1 MVYENVSPEE
11 LSTRYLE
18 VTAWNYEG
26 YNRNHTLGGVLLN
39 LAGKKV
45 YVYPFTGIL
54 HILLEYRKIY
64 ESQKFDIVF
73 RGCRIP
79 NVFLSNI
86 FWPIGP
92 SSWGEIMKYRPEIPQ
107 SVHIYI

>member
-26 YNRNHTLGGVLLN
+26 YNRNHALGGVLLN

-45 YVYPFTGIL
+45 YVYPFIL
-54 HILLEYRKIY
+54 HTLLEYRKIY
-64 ESQKFDIVF
+64 ESQKFNMVYI
-73 RGCRIP
+73 GCRITT
-79 NVFLSNI
+79 VFFIQHVLAHRAI
-86 FWPIGP
+86 FRGV
-92 SSWGEIMKYRPEIPQ
+92 IMKYKVCSKSIWTDH
-107 SVHIYI
+107 ST